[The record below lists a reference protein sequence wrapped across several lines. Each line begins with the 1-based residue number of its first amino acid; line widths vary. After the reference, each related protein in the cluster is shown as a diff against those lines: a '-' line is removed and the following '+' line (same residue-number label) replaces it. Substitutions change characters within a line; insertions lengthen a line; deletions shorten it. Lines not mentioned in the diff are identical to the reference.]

1 MFLSNVD
8 IRNAIKQKLIVC
20 DPFIPENV
28 SVASIDVR
36 LGTKFIRQRV
46 RVEPL
51 SRCDNCGVEWPHV
64 CFLVD
69 EKTGSIKPNR
79 HGIIF
84 EEFEIPIGH
93 NLLMHPGDCILGQTI
108 EYVGSLAPGI
118 ISMVLDKSTL
128 ARWWISNSQNAGF
141 GDNNALNYT
150 LELVNHGPFLTVL
163 QPGQHIGQ
171 VKFAYCN
178 TPADKL
184 YDGKYLH
191 STSVQGAL

>member
-8 IRNAIKQKLIVC
+8 IRNAIKQGLIIC
-20 DPFIPENV
+20 EPYIEENV

-36 LGTKFIRQRV
+36 LGTKFIRQKLTG
-46 RVEPL
+46 EPFF
-51 SRCDNCGVEWPHV
+51 SCQNCGTGLPHV
-64 CFLVD
+64 CFLTD
-69 EKTGSIKPNR
+69 KKTGEIKPNR

-84 EEFEIPIGH
+84 EEFEVPIGQ
-93 NLLMHPGDCILGQTI
+93 NLIMTPGDCILGQTI

-150 LELVNHGPFLTVL
+150 LELINHGPFVTIL

-171 VKFAYCN
+171 IKFAYCN
-178 TPADKL
+178 TPADKI

-191 STSVQGAL
+191 STNVQGAL